1 MTIISYYICMHNLEN
16 QSHLV
21 AQNGIT
27 SVDHQPDRVLPG
39 ENSDKVNRNS
49 SDWLVT
55 IWVA

>member
-1 MTIISYYICMHNLEN
+1 MHNLEN